1 MCGRFQRE
9 IYTLFQD
16 KMHPRSPSTN
26 SSLSSPS
33 SRSSGPTTPQRCPFA
48 IHELLG
54 LGDTEK
60 QSPRPA
66 PVLRSPTFFGFPH
79 DFPLP
84 MYFGKPAYVPSL
96 ALGFQSGLLQAR
108 QPSHEQLIS
117 RTSDTDEEHEN
128 TRVVSPTSTMSATN
142 KKKRKKRRHRT
153 IFTSYQLDE
162 LEKAFGDAHYPD
174 IYAREVLSLKT
185 DLPEDRI
192 QVWFQNRRAKWRKK
206 EKTWGRSSVMAEY
219 GLYGAMVRHSLPLPE
234 SILKSEKTGE
244 PCAPWLLGM
253 HKKSVEVGEN
263 ASDEEGTKSEPLYK
277 EIEPKTSSG
286 GGDDTEAIRSHS
298 IASLRAKALEHSAK
312 VLSECRL
319 AKDTFTSSHDKPS
332 KRLDPMKKDD
342 ITSDENIDVI
352 NTDDDVTNNNC

>member
-1 MCGRFQRE
+1 MTRE
-9 IYTLFQD
+9 IYTQFQD
-16 KMHPRSPSTN
+16 KMHSRSPSTN

-33 SRSSGPTTPQRCPFA
+33 SRSSGPSTPQRCPFA

-54 LGDTEK
+54 LGDPEK
-60 QSPRPA
+60 QGPRPA
-66 PVLRSPTFFGFPH
+66 PILRSPSFLGFPH
-79 DFPLP
+79 DFRLP
-84 MYFGKPAYVPSL
+84 MYIGKPAYVPSL
-96 ALGFQSGLLQAR
+96 ALGFQSALLQGRR
-108 QPSHEQLIS
+108 QAHEHLS
-117 RTSDTDEEHEN
+117 TRNSVSDTDEDHVTDN
-128 TRVVSPTSTMSATN
+128 TRVMSPTSTMNATN

-253 HKKSVEVGEN
+253 HKKSVEVGGNE
-263 ASDEEGTKSEPLYK
+263 SDGEETNSTVHFK
-277 EIEPKTSSG
+277 EIEQKTADENDPDS
-286 GGDDTEAIRSHS
+286 IRSNS

-319 AKDTFTSSHDKPS
+319 TKETSVATSHQHYHSPSTQLDVNMNADTE
-332 KRLDPMKKDD
+332 
-342 ITSDENIDVI
+342 ENIDVTT
-352 NTDDDVTNNNC
+352 TDDDVTGRSF